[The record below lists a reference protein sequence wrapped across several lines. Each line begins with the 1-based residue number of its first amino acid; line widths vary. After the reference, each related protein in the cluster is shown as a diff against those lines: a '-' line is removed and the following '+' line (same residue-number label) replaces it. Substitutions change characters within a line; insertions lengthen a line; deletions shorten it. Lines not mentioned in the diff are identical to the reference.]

1 MSSSDCMSSSEFI
14 NFKKIL
20 PIVKMDSNQDAMVL
34 LIYLVSMLHLTTAEL
49 EWAVHVKGGREA
61 ADKLAQKHDLLNL
74 GEIIPETDYYLLK
87 TRDNSR
93 RKRSIRDLSDILK
106 NESDVDWSEFQAPKE
121 RVKRVPL
128 SNQILGEGIIG
139 PRLEWDP
146 LDPAIKD
153 SMDSSTSTR
162 DSRDPERDARDPDR
176 DARDPERD
184 ARDPIYASNDPFYKF
199 ERRLVENLL
208 PRRLMSEVN
217 DPGWEQMWYLNRRDS
232 LTMNVQGAWNLG
244 VTGLGVAVTILDDG
258 IEKDHPDLIRNYDP
272 LSSTDINDGDSDPN
286 PRYDFSDSN
295 RHGTRCAGQVAAT
308 PNNSLCAIGIAFNAQ
323 IGGIRMLDG
332 QVSDAVEARS
342 LSFNP
347 DHIHIYSASWG
358 PNDDGKTVDGPGKLA
373 TRAFQQGI
381 FRGRDG
387 LGSIFVWASG
397 NGGRYKDNCNCDG
410 YATSIF
416 TITVSSTSEGGSIP
430 WYSEPCSATIATTY
444 SSGTATE
451 KQIVTTDLHH
461 KCTTKHT
468 GTSASA
474 PMAAAIIALTLEA
487 NPSLTWRDVQ
497 HIMVRTARPGNLQ
510 APDWKLNGVG
520 RKVSHNYGYGL
531 MDAEAMVRLSRR
543 WITTP
548 AQGSCEV
555 VSPYYYKVIQPMSF
569 ITIELDVLSC
579 PGVRFLE
586 HVVSPIHVTAGR
598 KRGDLRIYLMSP
610 SKTRSTLLHNRP
622 SDFSSSGFTNWPFM
636 TTHSWGESPLGKW
649 TLEIHNDAY
658 SSWVSESKFFRWS
671 LKLYGTRTDPNSDKI
686 EDHEEWYDEREEVE
700 ETDWKLNVVREAP
713 LESTTTPVSTTTT
726 STKTTTTSSKT
737 TSTTT
742 TTGST
747 TTKSGFRTRGCISN
761 TLECTKNV
769 SDCRMFEH
777 RKVAGI
783 FCHCIPGTC
792 IGVAFSRNQFGDY
805 NLQCNVD
812 STPRL
817 SNPPPP
823 FYCQF
828 IPFFQGKKR

>member
-1 MSSSDCMSSSEFI
+1 
-14 NFKKIL
+14 
-20 PIVKMDSNQDAMVL
+20 MVL
-34 LIYLVSMLHLTTAEL
+34 IYYLIYMLHLTSAEL
-49 EWAVHVKGGREA
+49 DWAVHVKGGIKA
-61 ADKLAQKHDLLNL
+61 ADSLAKKHEMVNV
-74 GEIIPETDYYLLK
+74 GEIIPDTNYFLL
-87 TRDNSR
+87 RSNPGSR
-93 RKRSIRDLSDILK
+93 TKRSLREIESVFNEDPDI
-106 NESDVDWSEFQAPKE
+106 DWAQFQAPLSRE
-121 RVKRVPL
+121 KRVPL
-128 SNQILGEGIIG
+128 SAEELPPLVSVAAPPLTADNAPESDNAGKSE
-139 PRLEWDP
+139 LEERVEREP
-146 LDPAIKD
+146 LYKAK
-153 SMDSSTSTR
+153 
-162 DSRDPERDARDPDR
+162 
-176 DARDPERD
+176 
-184 ARDPIYASNDPFYKF
+184 DPFYKF
-199 ERRLVENLL
+199 GRRLVENLL
-208 PRRLMSEVN
+208 PRRLMSSVN
-217 DPGWEQMWYLNRRDS
+217 DPMWEEMWYVNRRDS
-232 LTMNVQGAWNLG
+232 FTMNVQGAWKQG
-244 VTGLGVAVTILDDG
+244 VSGHGVAVTILDDG
-258 IEKDHPDLIRNYDP
+258 IEKDHPDLLRNYDP

-308 PNNSLCAIGIAFNAQ
+308 PNNSLCAIGIAFNAM

-347 DHIHIYSASWG
+347 DHIHIYSSSWG

-373 TRAFQQGI
+373 SRAFQQGI
-381 FRGRDG
+381 FRGRKG
-387 LGSIFVWASG
+387 KGSIFVWASG

-416 TITVSSTSEGGSIP
+416 TITVSSTSESGSIP

-444 SSGTATE
+444 SSGTTSE

-497 HIMVRTARPGNLQ
+497 HIMIRTSRAGNLQ
-510 APDWKLNGVG
+510 APDWKMNGVG

-531 MDAEAMVRLSRR
+531 MDAEAMVRLARR
-543 WITTP
+543 WRTVPI
-548 AQGSCEV
+548 QQSCEV
-555 VSPYYYKVIQPMSF
+555 VSPYYYKIIQPMSF
-569 ITIELDVLSC
+569 ITIELDVLTC

-610 SKTRSTLLHNRP
+610 QGTRSTLLHNRP

-636 TTHSWGESPLGKW
+636 TTHSWGESPIGKW

-671 LKLYGTRTDPNSDKI
+671 LKLYGTPSDPNSDNA
-686 EDHEEWYDEREEVE
+686 EDHAWYDEQED
-700 ETDWKLNVVREAP
+700 TDWKENVVREAP
-713 LESTTTPVSTTTT
+713 LESTTTSTTTTTTTTTT
-726 STKTTTTSSKT
+726 STTVPV
-737 TSTTT
+737 
-742 TTGST
+742 
-747 TTKSGFRTRGCISN
+747 SGQPRSFKTRGCIS
-761 TLECTKNV
+761 TTIQCTKQIE
-769 SDCRMFEH
+769 DCRMFEH

-783 FCHCIPGTC
+783 FCRCVPNLC
-792 IGVAFSRNQFGDY
+792 IGVAFSRNQLGDY
-805 NLQCNVD
+805 NLQCNVESKV
-812 STPRL
+812 STSPKR
-817 SNPPPP
+817 P

-828 IPFFQGKKR
+828 IPFFNYKRR